1 MNINDV
7 LGEAIWDYHQQVT
20 GHKLW
25 IHNRYGRKEEM
36 PVAIYFRG
44 RDELPDMEIMALQH
58 SKGKV
63 LDIGAGAG
71 SHSLML
77 QEMGVD
83 VTAIDI
89 SPKAIAVA
97 QQRGVQKAFQGNIFE
112 FNAPPFDTLLLL
124 MNGIGLVGTL
134 SGLQLFLQHA
144 KTLLAP
150 HGQLLFDSSDVAY
163 LYKKS
168 TLPTDKYYGEIE
180 YRY

>member
-1 MNINDV
+1 MMDV
-7 LGEAIWDYHQQVT
+7 LGEAIWDYHQGKS

-36 PVAIYFRG
+36 PVAIYFRSG
-44 RDELPDMEIMALQH
+44 DEMPEMEHLALQQCT
-58 SKGKV
+58 GKV

-97 QQRGVQKAFQGNIFE
+97 QQRGVQKQYKATFIIST
-112 FNAPPFDTLLLL
+112 PKLL
-124 MNGIGLVGTL
+124 IR
-134 SGLQLFLQHA
+134 F
-144 KTLLAP
+144 
-150 HGQLLFDSSDVAY
+150 Y
-163 LYKKS
+163 C
-168 TLPTDKYYGEIE
+168 
-180 YRY
+180 